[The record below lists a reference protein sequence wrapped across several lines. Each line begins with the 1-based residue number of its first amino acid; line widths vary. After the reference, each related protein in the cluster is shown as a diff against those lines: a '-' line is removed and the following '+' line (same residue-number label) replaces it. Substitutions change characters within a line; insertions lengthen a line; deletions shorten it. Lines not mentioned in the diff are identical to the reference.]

1 VPADRSEGPRAA
13 PDAHNLA
20 VTVRTQRS
28 GSVLLLVAAAVAA
41 ALAVYLPRLG
51 YPPDQYD
58 EGILRSGGFF
68 VTHGLIPYRDFW
80 LPYGPLGPYVVAAA
94 SFVTGNDLLGPRL
107 LAMVVDG
114 LTGFLAGIL
123 VLGRGPLLAVVA
135 TVGTVVIG
143 GIIAPAFGAVGL
155 ATALALGAIVLVG
168 AGMDGVDRDRG
179 RRTALVVGL
188 LAGLTA
194 LIRPDMGIVI
204 AIVLLLVLRS
214 AWVPVAAAAVAVP
227 VAVAAVITVPFWVL
241 ADQLLAFPAIQA
253 QYRTLAPPLLWDAPT
268 PSAAVADFV
277 LIYLPVIL
285 LIALTIA
292 AIRRRDVDR
301 IDLAL
306 FLFSWFMIVRA
317 VQRADYDHGAEAA
330 VFVIILLIRRVSWLS
345 TVRPATALAAVVGIV
360 AITALSAIGA
370 QPSSTPNPDRDATVR
385 YVQSH
390 AAPGDALFVALPTN
404 RVTLVNDASL
414 YADLRMGPCS
424 RFTMFDPGVT
434 DTDATQ
440 AEIVA
445 ELDATSCRWV
455 VLAPVPIDVTR
466 ELASTL
472 APRSATLDADLA
484 AEYRPVAQFG
494 GFTVLERS
502 AAGSPP

>member
-1 VPADRSEGPRAA
+1 
-13 PDAHNLA
+13 
-20 VTVRTQRS
+20 VRTQRS

-68 VTHGLIPYRDFW
+68 VSRGLIPYRDFW
-80 LPYGPLGPYVVAAA
+80 LPYGPLGPYVVAVA

-107 LAMVVDG
+107 LAMLVDG
-114 LTGFLAGIL
+114 LTGFIAGLL
-123 VLGRGPLLAVVA
+123 VLGRGPFLAVIA
-135 TVGTVVIG
+135 TAGTVVIA
-143 GIIAPAFGAVGL
+143 GIIGPAFGAVGL
-155 ATALALGAIVLVG
+155 ATALALGAILLVG
-168 AGMDGVDRDRG
+168 VSGPDRDRG
-179 RRTALVVGL
+179 RRTAIVVGL

-194 LIRPDMGIVI
+194 LIRPDMGI
-204 AIVLLLVLRS
+204 ALALALLIVLRS
-214 AWVPVAAAAVAVP
+214 AWVPVAAAVVAVP
-227 VAVAAVITVPFWVL
+227 VAVGALITVPFRVL

-253 QYRTLAPPLLWDAPT
+253 QYRTLAPPLVWDAPT
-268 PSAAVADFV
+268 SSAAVADFV
-277 LIYLPVIL
+277 LIYLPIIL

-301 IDLAL
+301 IDLVL

-330 VFVIILLIRRVSWLS
+330 VFVLLLLVRRFSWPS
-345 TVRPATALAAVVGIV
+345 IARPATALAATVGIV
-360 AITALSAIGA
+360 AVTALSAIGA
-370 QPSSTPNPDRDATVR
+370 QPTSTANPDRDATVR
-385 YVQSH
+385 FLQNH
-390 AAPGDALFVALPTN
+390 AAPGDPLFVALPTN

-414 YADLRMGPCS
+414 YADLRMEPCS

-440 AEIVA
+440 TEIVA
-445 ELDATSCRWV
+445 ELAATNCRWV
-455 VLAPVPIDVTR
+455 VLAPVTIDVTR
-466 ELASTL
+466 ELATTL
-472 APRSATLDADLA
+472 APRSGTLDAALA
-484 AEYRPVAQFG
+484 AEYRPVAEFG

-502 AAGSPP
+502 AVPTP